1 MSKLIVVVVI
11 MAQTVLLELP
21 TDGKPIRDDFNWNK
35 ERERGKYVFERERE
49 KERVNIGRR
58 KVEIGCE
65 DLFNEFVR
73 VST

>member
-1 MSKLIVVVVI
+1 MGNRFVTISIEIKR
-11 MAQTVLLELP
+11 E
-21 TDGKPIRDDFNWNK
+21 K
-35 ERERGKYVFERERE
+35 EGSTCLRERE

>member
-1 MSKLIVVVVI
+1 M
-11 MAQTVLLELP
+11 
-21 TDGKPIRDDFNWNK
+21 F
-35 ERERGKYVFERERE
+35 ERERERERE